1 MIEKINILLQLQ
13 DIIDRLTRMGEFAGG
28 RKYQRQKEK
37 SGKIQVFISLY
48 TENGCTDLDYR
59 VSVDI
64 CIPDFP
70 NDGKQH
76 VSICE
81 RWRLLYLLPVRQD
94 LSE

>member
-1 MIEKINILLQLQ
+1 MEE
-13 DIIDRLTRMGEFAGG
+13 LTVG

-48 TENGCTDLDYR
+48 TENGCTDFDYR
-59 VSVDI
+59 VPVDI

-81 RWRLLYLLPVRQD
+81 RRRLLYLLPVRQD
-94 LSE
+94 LFE

>member
-1 MIEKINILLQLQ
+1 MIEKINVLLQSK

-48 TENGCTDLDYR
+48 TENSCTDLDYR

-70 NDGKQH
+70 NDRKQH

-81 RWRLLYLLPVRQD
+81 RRRLLHLLPVRQD

>member
-1 MIEKINILLQLQ
+1 MEESTKDKKKKWEN
-13 DIIDRLTRMGEFAGG
+13 TG
-28 RKYQRQKEK
+28 
-37 SGKIQVFISLY
+37 FISFY
-48 TENGCTDLDYR
+48 TENSCTDLDYR

-81 RWRLLYLLPVRQD
+81 RRRLLYLLPVRQD
-94 LSE
+94 LFE

>member
-1 MIEKINILLQLQ
+1 
-13 DIIDRLTRMGEFAGG
+13 MGKFAGG

-37 SGKIQVFISLY
+37 SGKIQVFISFY
-48 TENGCTDLDYR
+48 TENSCTDLDYR

-76 VSICE
+76 VSIGE
-81 RWRLLYLLPVRQD
+81 RRRLLYLLPVRQD
-94 LSE
+94 LFE